1 MVTTPVNSRCF
12 VPSRWHRSCTLQK
25 IAGQGFLEGGDMP
38 ETALITLLLAG
49 SLLTAAPAHTGVNVG
64 VTVAPQTLASA
75 PRLVALPG
83 TSVFHAP
90 HESYTLL
97 AYAGRYYS
105 LRSGTWFRSTGP
117 GNSWS
122 LIAADRVPNAV
133 LAVRPIFAKA
143 PAPPPAALAS
153 LAR

>member
-1 MVTTPVNSRCF
+1 
-12 VPSRWHRSCTLQK
+12 
-25 IAGQGFLEGGDMP
+25 MP

-49 SLLTAAPAHTGVNVG
+49 SLLTAAPAHTGANASIS
-64 VTVAPQTLASA
+64 VAPQTLAST

-83 TSVFHAP
+83 TSVFRAP

-117 GNSWS
+117 GNSWN

-133 LAVRPIFAKA
+133 LAVLPTFAKA
-143 PAPPPAALAS
+143 PALSFAATATPA
-153 LAR
+153 R